1 MINIF
6 LRKKPVVKRRGFF
19 QIQATSSSD
28 DLPSIPSIDLE
39 LEENPNKSED
49 EEDWDESEL
58 LPVYSKTDRKQ
69 NLKWNPFYSED
80 KSESNLII
88 PKITS
93 VFSYVTS
100 EAKSDITA
108 ITDHKQNLRLN
119 PYYRKRK
126 RILKP
131 KRDFGTQEP
140 KRQYEPY
147 IWIIATELK

>member
-1 MINIF
+1 MTLSFDEKNCEIAES
-6 LRKKPVVKRRGFF
+6 LLF

-39 LEENPNKSED
+39 LEENPNNSED
-49 EEDWDESEL
+49 EENLDESEL

-69 NLKWNPFYSED
+69 NLKWNPFYFED
-80 KSESNLII
+80 KSESNPSNLII

-93 VFSYVTS
+93 VYSYVTS

-119 PYYRKRK
+119 PFYHKCK
-126 RILKP
+126 KIMKP

-147 IWIIATELK
+147 I

>member
-1 MINIF
+1 MTLSFDEKNCEIAES
-6 LRKKPVVKRRGFF
+6 LLF

-39 LEENPNKSED
+39 LEENPNNSED
-49 EEDWDESEL
+49 EENLDESEL

-69 NLKWNPFYSED
+69 NLKCNPFYFED
-80 KSESNLII
+80 KSESNVII

-93 VFSYVTS
+93 VYSYVTS

-108 ITDHKQNLRLN
+108 ITDQKQNLRLN
-119 PYYRKRK
+119 PFYHKRK
-126 RILKP
+126 KIMKP

-147 IWIIATELK
+147 I